1 MYGIITGMVANGALI
16 LNFFFTL
23 GILSSFQAALTM
35 SGIAG
40 MVLSLGMAVDA
51 NVLIY
56 ERTKEELR
64 AGKGVKKALADGY
77 SNAFSAIF
85 DSNLTSIITGIIL
98 FNFGT
103 GPIRGF
109 ATTLIIGILVSFFT
123 AVVMTRIVYEHFMN
137 KDKWLNLTFTS
148 KISRNL
154 LVNTRFDFMGTNKKS
169 LIIVSA
175 IILVCIGSFALR
187 GLSQS
192 IDFTGGRNFKVQFEN
207 PVEPEQ
213 VRELIADKFG
223 EDVNVNVIAI
233 GTD

>member
-1 MYGIITGMVANGALI
+1 MSFIVALILLMIYMCSMYGFIPGMVANGALV
-16 LNFFFTL
+16 LNLFFTL

-40 MVLSLGMAVDA
+40 MVLALGMAVDA

-109 ATTLIIGILVSFFT
+109 ATTLIIGILISFFT
-123 AVVMTRIVYEHFMN
+123 AVFMTRLFYDHFMS
-137 KDKWLNLTFTS
+137 KDKLLNLTFSS
-148 KISRNL
+148 KISKNL
-154 LVNTRFDFMGTNKKS
+154 MANAHFDFMGTNKLWLTIRS
-169 LIIVSA
+169 YHSCMYRFPRYPWI
-175 IILVCIGSFALR
+175 
-187 GLSQS
+187 
-192 IDFTGGRNFKVQFEN
+192 
-207 PVEPEQ
+207 EPEY
-213 VRELIADKFG
+213 RLHWW
-223 EDVNVNVIAI
+223 
-233 GTD
+233 T

>member
-1 MYGIITGMVANGALI
+1 MIYMCGMYGLVPGMVANGALI

-23 GILSSFQAALTM
+23 GVLTSFQAALTM

-64 AGKGVKKALADGY
+64 AGKAVKQALSDGY

-98 FNFGT
+98 YNFGT

-109 ATTLIIGILVSFFT
+109 ATTLIIGILISFFT
-123 AVVMTRIVYEHFMN
+123 AVFMTRLFYDHFMS
-137 KDKWLNLTFTS
+137 KDKLLNLTFSS
-148 KISRNL
+148 KIS
-154 LVNTRFDFMGTNKKS
+154 
-169 LIIVSA
+169 
-175 IILVCIGSFALR
+175 
-187 GLSQS
+187 
-192 IDFTGGRNFKVQFEN
+192 
-207 PVEPEQ
+207 
-213 VRELIADKFG
+213 
-223 EDVNVNVIAI
+223 
-233 GTD
+233 

>member
-1 MYGIITGMVANGALI
+1 
-16 LNFFFTL
+16 
-23 GILSSFQAALTM
+23 M

-109 ATTLIIGILVSFFT
+109 ATTLIIGISGILLHRCVHDPYSLRT
-123 AVVMTRIVYEHFMN
+123 LHEQGQ
-137 KDKWLNLTFTS
+137 TS
-148 KISRNL
+148 
-154 LVNTRFDFMGTNKKS
+154 
-169 LIIVSA
+169 
-175 IILVCIGSFALR
+175 
-187 GLSQS
+187 
-192 IDFTGGRNFKVQFEN
+192 
-207 PVEPEQ
+207 
-213 VRELIADKFG
+213 
-223 EDVNVNVIAI
+223 
-233 GTD
+233 

>member
-1 MYGIITGMVANGALI
+1 
-16 LNFFFTL
+16 
-23 GILSSFQAALTM
+23 
-35 SGIAG
+35 

-123 AVVMTRIVYEHFMN
+123 AVFITRIVYEHFMN
-137 KDKWLNLTFTS
+137 KDKWLNLTFTT
-148 KISRNL
+148 KISKE
-154 LVNTRFDFMGTNKKS
+154 T
-169 LIIVSA
+169 
-175 IILVCIGSFALR
+175 
-187 GLSQS
+187 
-192 IDFTGGRNFKVQFEN
+192 
-207 PVEPEQ
+207 
-213 VRELIADKFG
+213 
-223 EDVNVNVIAI
+223 
-233 GTD
+233 

>member
-1 MYGIITGMVANGALI
+1 MSFVVALILLMIYMCGMYGLVPGMVANGALI

-23 GILSSFQAALTM
+23 GVLTSFQAALTM

-64 AGKGVKKALADGY
+64 AGKAVKQALSDGY

-98 FNFGT
+98 YNFGT

-123 AVVMTRIVYEHFMN
+123 AVFLTRIVYEHFLN
-137 KDKWLNLTFTS
+137 KDKWMNLTFTTTLS
-148 KISRNL
+148 RKIN
-154 LVNTRFDFMGTNKKS
+154 
-169 LIIVSA
+169 A
-175 IILVCIGSFALR
+175 
-187 GLSQS
+187 
-192 IDFTGGRNFKVQFEN
+192 FTQT
-207 PVEPEQ
+207 
-213 VRELIADKFG
+213 ADKQ
-223 EDVNVNVIAI
+223 
-233 GTD
+233 